1 VVTAWRG
8 DFKMMPCPDPPPD
21 ALDTDKVYMT
31 IPEVLISWE
40 TLNYLGLTEARAN
53 ELWEQ
58 WDSRYIGESSL
69 VTNELGLPEKRCP
82 CNAWLDDF
90 VSFIIRLAQREPDVY
105 MEDDDAQ
112 WRTYYDS
119 CGITKD
125 TQDRI
130 LDRIQNSEFEDERQS
145 GSSALEFNMELV
157 YWKLA
162 LIRTD
167 SYERAAKLQQA
178 ASLSGS
184 GSGSQ

>member
-1 VVTAWRG
+1 
-8 DFKMMPCPDPPPD
+8 
-21 ALDTDKVYMT
+21 
-31 IPEVLISWE
+31 
-40 TLNYLGLTEARAN
+40 
-53 ELWEQ
+53 
-58 WDSRYIGESSL
+58 
-69 VTNELGLPEKRCP
+69 
-82 CNAWLDDF
+82 
-90 VSFIIRLAQREPDVY
+90 

-112 WRTYYDS
+112 WRAYYDS

-130 LDRIQNSEFEDERQS
+130 LGPKFEEKRRS

-178 ASLSGS
+178 ASLSAS
-184 GSGSQ
+184 GSGSQEASGGGTEPPGSGQTNPIDRCLSRVAKTLTRVRLRIQLGGAQNQPKHQ